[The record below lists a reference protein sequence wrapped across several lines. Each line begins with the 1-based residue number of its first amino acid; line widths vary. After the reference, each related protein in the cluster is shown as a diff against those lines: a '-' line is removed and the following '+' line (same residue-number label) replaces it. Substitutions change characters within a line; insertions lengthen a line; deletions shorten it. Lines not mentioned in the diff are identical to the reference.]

1 MIDVLIIGGGPA
13 GLSAALILARCRRS
27 VIVVDSGSGRN
38 ERAQEV
44 HGFLTRDGISPEEF
58 RARARRDVLRYGV
71 TILDAQA
78 VKAVRH
84 ARGHFSV
91 SVRESSDG
99 SQGER
104 TIESVLLLLA
114 TGVIDKVPK
123 LPGFDRF
130 YGSCV
135 HHCPYCDGWEHRD
148 QRLVAFGD
156 GDDAIGLALSL
167 RNWSERVSACTNG
180 GSISAEK
187 RAASAAR
194 GITLHESPVRSL
206 EGDGDRLERIVL
218 SGGESLEC
226 DALFFNTGQG
236 LRSDLP
242 KRLGCCIRDDEKV
255 ETDERQC
262 TGVPGLYLAGDADE
276 DVQFVIN
283 AAAEG
288 ARAAVAMNRELQ
300 ERAERAA
307 RGSS

>member
-1 MIDVLIIGGGPA
+1 MTDVLIIGGGPA

-27 VIVVDSGSGRN
+27 VIVIDSGNGRN
-38 ERAQEV
+38 ARAPQV
-44 HGFLTRDGISPEEF
+44 NGYLTRDGIAPEEL
-58 RARARRDVLRYGV
+58 RSRARRDVLRYGV
-71 TILDAQA
+71 TILDATA
-78 VKAVRH
+78 VQSARH
-84 ARGHFSV
+84 AGGRFTV
-91 SVRESSDG
+91 RVRESSDRAD
-99 SQGER
+99 GER
-104 TIESVLLLLA
+104 TIESTLLLLA

-130 YGSCV
+130 YGSSV

-148 QRLVAFGD
+148 QRLVAFGE

-167 RNWSERVSACTNG
+167 RNWSARVSACTNG
-180 GSISAEK
+180 GEVSAEK
-187 RAASAAR
+187 RATAAAMD
-194 GITLHESPVRSL
+194 ITLHENRVWSL
-206 EGDGDRLERIVL
+206 EGAGDRLERVEL
-218 SGGESLEC
+218 SGGGSVAC

-242 KRLGCCIRDDEKV
+242 QQLGCCIGDDEKV

-262 TGVPGLYLAGDADE
+262 TGVPGLYLAGDADQ

-307 RGSS
+307 GGTS